1 MAWRAHLRY
10 AWSVGTGEHTLPAKT
25 DVARGLLLRGTIY
38 LHVDPRVEHVIVP
51 RWLGK
56 QPQLVLQIG
65 LDLAIPDLRVDSEGV
80 SGTLSFNRS
89 PFRCTIPWD
98 AVFGISDDQ
107 GRGMVWPDSVPAEL
121 RRRVVDDV
129 TESMEADALSAE
141 ELSSEALASGDEGV
155 APRRKLPPY
164 LRVVK

>member
-1 MAWRAHLRY
+1 
-10 AWSVGTGEHTLPAKT
+10 VGTGEHTLPAKK

-65 LDLAIPDLRVDSEGV
+65 LDLAIPDLRVDADGV

-89 PFRCTIPWD
+89 PFRCVIPWD
-98 AVFGISDDQ
+98 AIFGISDEQ
-107 GRGMVWPDSVPAEL
+107 GRGMVWPESVPTEL
-121 RRRVVDDV
+121 RRRVVDEPEV
-129 TESMEADALSAE
+129 TESMEADALSPYGLPTDEA
-141 ELSSEALASGDEGV
+141 SEAMAAGDEGV

>member
-1 MAWRAHLRY
+1 
-10 AWSVGTGEHTLPAKT
+10 VGTGEHTLPAKK

-38 LHVDPRVEHVIVP
+38 LHVDPRVERVIVP

-65 LDLAIPDLRVDSEGV
+65 LDLAIPDLRVDADGV

-89 PFRCTIPWD
+89 PFRCVIPWD
-98 AVFGISDDQ
+98 AIFGISDEQ
-107 GRGMVWPDSVPAEL
+107 GRGMVWPESVPTEL
-121 RRRVVDDV
+121 RRRVVDEPEV
-129 TESMEADALSAE
+129 TESMEADALSPDALAAE
-141 ELSSEALASGDEGV
+141 ESSEAMAAGDEGV
-155 APRRKLPPY
+155 GPHRKLPPY

>member
-1 MAWRAHLRY
+1 
-10 AWSVGTGEHTLPAKT
+10 VGTGEHTLPAKK

-65 LDLAIPDLRVDSEGV
+65 LDLAIPDLRVDADGV

-89 PFRCTIPWD
+89 PFRCVIPWD
-98 AVFGISDDQ
+98 AIFGISDEQ
-107 GRGMVWPDSVPAEL
+107 GRGMVWPESVPTEL
-121 RRRVVDDV
+121 RRRVVDEPEV
-129 TESMEADALSAE
+129 TESMEADALSPDG
-141 ELSSEALASGDEGV
+141 LSADEASEAMAAGDEGV

>member
-1 MAWRAHLRY
+1 M
-10 AWSVGTGEHTLPAKT
+10 GTGEHTLPAKK

-38 LHVDPRVEHVIVP
+38 LHVDPRVERVTVP

-65 LDLAIPDLRVDSEGV
+65 LDLAIPDLRVDADGV

-89 PFRCTIPWD
+89 PFRCVIPWD
-98 AVFGISDDQ
+98 AIFGISDEQ
-107 GRGMVWPDSVPAEL
+107 GRGMVWPESVPTEL
-121 RRRVVDDV
+121 RRRVVDEPEV
-129 TESMEADALSAE
+129 TESMEADALSPD
-141 ELSSEALASGDEGV
+141 ELSPNEAEAMAAGDEGV

>member
-1 MAWRAHLRY
+1 
-10 AWSVGTGEHTLPAKT
+10 VGTGEHTLPAKK

-38 LHVDPRVEHVIVP
+38 LHVDPRVERVTVP

-65 LDLAIPDLRVDSEGV
+65 LDLAIPDLRVDADGV

-89 PFRCTIPWD
+89 PFRCVIPWD
-98 AVFGISDDQ
+98 AIFGISDEQ
-107 GRGMVWPDSVPAEL
+107 GRGMVWPESVPTEL
-121 RRRVVDDV
+121 RRRVVDEPEV
-129 TESMEADALSAE
+129 TESMEADALSPD
-141 ELSSEALASGDEGV
+141 ELSPNEAEAMAAGDEGV

>member
-1 MAWRAHLRY
+1 
-10 AWSVGTGEHTLPAKT
+10 VGTGEHTLPAKK
-25 DVARGLLLRGTIY
+25 DVARGLLLRGTIF
-38 LHVDPRVEHVIVP
+38 LHVDPRVERVLVP

-65 LDLAIPDLRVDSEGV
+65 LDLAIPDLRVDADGV

-89 PFRCTIPWD
+89 PFRCVIPWD
-98 AVFGISDDQ
+98 AVFGISDEQ
-107 GRGMVWPDSVPAEL
+107 GRGMVWPESVPTEL
-121 RRRVVDDV
+121 RRRVVDEPEV
-129 TESMEADALSAE
+129 TESMEADALSPE
-141 ELSSEALASGDEGV
+141 ELSVDGEAVAAGHEGV

>member
-1 MAWRAHLRY
+1 
-10 AWSVGTGEHTLPAKT
+10 VGTGEHTLPAKK

-65 LDLAIPDLRVDSEGV
+65 LDLAIPDLRVDADGV

-89 PFRCTIPWD
+89 PFRCVIPWD
-98 AVFGISDDQ
+98 AIFGISDEQ
-107 GRGMVWPDSVPAEL
+107 GRGMVWPESVPTEL
-121 RRRVVDDV
+121 RRRVVDEPEV
-129 TESMEADALSAE
+129 TESMEADALSPDGLPTDEA
-141 ELSSEALASGDEGV
+141 SEAMAAGDEGV

>member
-1 MAWRAHLRY
+1 
-10 AWSVGTGEHTLPAKT
+10 VGTGEHTLPAKK

-38 LHVDPRVEHVIVP
+38 LHVDPRVEHVVVP

-65 LDLAIPDLRVDSEGV
+65 LDLAIPDLRVDADGV

-89 PFRCTIPWD
+89 PFRCVIPWD
-98 AVFGISDDQ
+98 AIFGISDEQ
-107 GRGMVWPDSVPAEL
+107 GRGMVWPESVPTEL
-121 RRRVVDDV
+121 RRRVVDEPEV
-129 TESMEADALSAE
+129 TESMEADALLPDGLSADE
-141 ELSSEALASGDEGV
+141 TSEAMAAGDEGV